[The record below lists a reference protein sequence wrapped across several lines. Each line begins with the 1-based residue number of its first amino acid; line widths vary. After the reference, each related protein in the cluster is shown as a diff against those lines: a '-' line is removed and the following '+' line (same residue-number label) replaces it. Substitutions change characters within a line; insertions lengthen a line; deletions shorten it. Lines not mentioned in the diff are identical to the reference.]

1 MYVAALREAYQAALK
16 AEGDAQGDALQL
28 FGELGQRIANSYASF
43 VSGAASALL
52 QIVKGGMDY
61 ALEVNL
67 SPDWAIEPVSKT
79 SDPYSPHSFG
89 LLIRHVG

>member
-1 MYVAALREAYQAALK
+1 MQATQHYVLWAAAQMYVAALREAHQAALK

-67 SPDWAIEPVSKT
+67 SP
-79 SDPYSPHSFG
+79 
-89 LLIRHVG
+89 